1 MIDVF
6 VCQFN
11 RSEYVTI
18 CEDYIEYDLPVGKG
32 KLENPKYKLT
42 KQSKNDFS
50 GG

>member
-18 CEDYIEYDLPVGKG
+18 CEDYIGYDLPVGKG
-32 KLENPKYKLT
+32 KLT

-50 GG
+50 GE